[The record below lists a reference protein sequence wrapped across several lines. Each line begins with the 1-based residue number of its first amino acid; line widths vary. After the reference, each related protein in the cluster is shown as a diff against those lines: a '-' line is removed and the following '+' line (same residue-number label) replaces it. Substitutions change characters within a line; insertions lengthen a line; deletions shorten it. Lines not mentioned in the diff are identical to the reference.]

1 MQAAFSAA
9 NDQVATTGFAI
20 PHSPLFVFAL
30 EAPWQADVHS
40 SSSKMTEP
48 TFPGYLRL
56 ECGFFPL
63 RASEAIKLPAKS

>member
-1 MQAAFSAA
+1 
-9 NDQVATTGFAI
+9 
-20 PHSPLFVFAL
+20 
-30 EAPWQADVHS
+30 
-40 SSSKMTEP
+40 MTEP